1 MKVKP
6 YFMIHKPHVHSNEPF
21 HKPHHNNQSSIL
33 VPKNT
38 PSSHPHKPYE
48 EHVQSQNNNPNL
60 IPNTSHFVQPTN
72 PPSKTSSTHE
82 TSYSSTTSFSSIH
95 DYPNSQIS
103 PPPRVSPPPPTNTH
117 AIPMLHIQSS
127 IPNNNHTT
135 PSLPSSE
142 HLKFIEE
149 LKKAHELCALLA
161 LHLAQCHLE

>member
-1 MKVKP
+1 
-6 YFMIHKPHVHSNEPF
+6 MIHKPHVHSNEPF
-21 HKPHHNNQSSIL
+21 HKPHHNNQTSIL

-72 PPSKTSSTHE
+72 PPSKTSSTHD
-82 TSYSSTTSFSSIH
+82 TSSTTSFSSIH

-103 PPPRVSPPPPTNTH
+103 PPPRVSPPPSTNTH
-117 AIPMLHIQSS
+117 VIPMLHVLS
-127 IPNNNHTT
+127 
-135 PSLPSSE
+135 PSSE

-149 LKKAHELCALLA
+149 LKEAHELCALLA
-161 LHLAQCHLE
+161 LHLAQCNLE